1 MSQPLLMIPGP
12 IEMEASVVE
21 ALGRPAKSH
30 LDPALMEAFG
40 RTLEALRGVFLA
52 PKGQPFV
59 VAGSGTL
66 AMEMAAAN
74 LVEEGSRAVV
84 VDTGYFSVRM
94 GSILE
99 RHGAEVTRVS
109 SLPGEV
115 PSLADVETELMR
127 KPTKVLAI
135 THVDTSTGVR
145 APVKELAALGKKYGA
160 LVVVDGV
167 CSAGGEELR
176 QDEWHVDV
184 ALSASQKALGAPPGL
199 AVLVASNAAM
209 EAWRARK
216 TKVRSF
222 YADFAEWLPIM
233 QAYEARKPA
242 YFATPPVNLIEALDA
257 SLTSILAEGMEA
269 RFMRHARVARAF
281 RAAWKAL
288 GLAMVPKSE
297 EVTASTLSAL
307 YYPEGV
313 DASLVAAI
321 REEGVV
327 VAGGLH
333 PELRTRYFRVGHMG
347 SAGAREILD
356 TVGAIERAIVKKTSG
371 HNLGVALAAAQQA
384 LTLR

>member
-1 MSQPLLMIPGP
+1 
-12 IEMEASVVE
+12 
-21 ALGRPAKSH
+21 
-30 LDPALMEAFG
+30 MEAFG
-40 RTLEALRGVFLA
+40 RTLEGLRKVFLA
-52 PKGQPFV
+52 PQGQPFV

-74 LVEEGSRAVV
+74 LVEEGDRAVV

-99 RHGAEVTRVS
+99 RHGAQVTRVPAP
-109 SLPGEV
+109 PGEV

-127 KPTKVLAI
+127 GPTKVLTI

-145 APVKELAALGKKYGA
+145 APVKQLAALGKKYGA

-176 QDEWHVDV
+176 QDDWQVDV

-222 YADFAEWLPIM
+222 YADFSEWLPIM

-242 YFATPPVNLIEALDA
+242 YFATPPVNLIEALEA
-257 SLTSILAEGMEA
+257 SLASILAEGMEA
-269 RFMRHARVARAF
+269 RFTRHVRVATAF

-288 GLAMVPKSE
+288 GLAMLPRTE
-297 EVTASTLSAL
+297 DVTAVTLSAL

-313 DASLVAAI
+313 DASLVGAI
-321 REEGVV
+321 RDEGVV

-333 PELRTRYFRVGHMG
+333 PDLRTRYFRVGHMG
-347 SAGAREILD
+347 ATGPREILA
-356 TVGAIERAIVKKTSG
+356 TVGAIERALAAKG
-371 HNLGVALAAAQQA
+371 HGRELGQGLTAAQQA
-384 LTLR
+384 LCVRP